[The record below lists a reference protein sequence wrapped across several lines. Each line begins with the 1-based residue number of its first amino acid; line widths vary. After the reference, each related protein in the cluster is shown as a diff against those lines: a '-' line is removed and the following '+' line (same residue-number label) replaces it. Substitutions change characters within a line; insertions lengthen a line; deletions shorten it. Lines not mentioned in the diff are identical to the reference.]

1 MNLDFLIADQMI
13 ILLLLLIMIFASMT
27 LRYMK
32 MPYTI
37 GLVIIGYVF
46 SAYIFPNFSIFSPLE
61 GIVPGPEILL
71 YIFLPPLIFESA
83 IQVNTRLL
91 GRYLIPVLTLA
102 TVGVLISTFIIG
114 YLLYWILAIPLF
126 YMLLFGALIS
136 ATDPAAVISI
146 FKEIG
151 VPRRLHILVEGES
164 LLNDAAAIVSFQMFL
179 TFISTSVIARGFTLA
194 QSSRMF
200 TSELVSAFFGGIAVG
215 AIVGIMLYQII
226 KKTPL
231 HPHIHQT
238 ATLVAAYL
246 TYIVTDHI
254 LGYSG
259 VLAVVVCGCVAAQAS
274 INWIGPA
281 RREELSHF
289 WEYIGFLANSLIFL
303 LVGISVA
310 TLQDFT
316 QVIRGGVIGIFVVI
330 GVVTLARFVSVFGI
344 LTLLNPLT
352 DRKVPLRY
360 QAVASWGGLR
370 GGVAIALA
378 LSLPYSL
385 PYREAILG
393 FTTIIVLFTILVQGL
408 SIGPL
413 IRILGLGKTPQEE
426 QLYDLQASLVSC
438 QAAKASLVGS
448 DFISVIEKEKTDQCA
463 SYYDQHVEEKIS
475 QIKDLWKE
483 SCKNPGSC
491 DGVQMFWR
499 EAIRYEQ
506 HQYQKCFDDGLVLPS
521 VFFHLSYLTTLK
533 EDRIQSGEYDVK
545 ERKWAISSRIR
556 WNVVRILKRIAPD
569 RFITRHMITRDLITS
584 LLTAY
589 GVAYAA
595 NATIRHMHQYIDE
608 IGLGLNEIK
617 DIIESYEQKKERS
630 IRYLRSELEKNPEI
644 FHTIGY
650 YLIDRTAKAGI
661 LKSLHVRMAEEE
673 GDRKILEK
681 HIRDLMDEKNQ
692 ATKNLIRS
700 CSRLRSETEI

>member
-46 SAYIFPNFSIFSPLE
+46 SAYIFPNFSIFRPLE

-83 IQVNTRLL
+83 IHVNTRLL

-114 YLLYWILAIPLF
+114 YLLYWSLAIPLF

-136 ATDPAAVISI
+136 ATDPAAEISI

-151 VPRRLHILVEGES
+151 VPKRLHILVEGES

-179 TFISTSVIARGFTLA
+179 TFISTSIVARGVTLA
-194 QSSRMF
+194 QTSRMF
-200 TSELVSAFFGGIAVG
+200 TNEFVSAFFGGIAVG
-215 AIVGIMLYQII
+215 AIVGIVLYQII

-246 TYIVTDHI
+246 SYIVTDHI

-316 QVIRGGVIGIFVVI
+316 QVIRGGIIGILVVI

-360 QAVASWGGLR
+360 QAIASWGGLR

-385 PYREAILG
+385 PYREAIIG
-393 FTTIIVLFTILVQGL
+393 FTTIIVIFTILVQGI

-426 QLYDLQASLVSC
+426 KLYDLQATLVSC
-438 QAAKASLVGS
+438 RAAQISLAGS

-463 SYYDQHVEEKIS
+463 SYYDQKAGEHIS
-475 QIKDLWKE
+475 HITDLWE
-483 SCKNPGSC
+483 DSCKKTGSC
-491 DGVQMFWR
+491 DGVQMFWQ

-506 HQYQKCFDDGLVLPS
+506 NQYQKCFDDGLVLPS

-533 EDRIQSGEYDVK
+533 EDRIQSGEYDIK

-569 RFITRHMITRDLITS
+569 SIITRHMITRDRITS
-584 LLTAY
+584 ILTAY

-595 NATIRHMHQYIDE
+595 TATIRHMEQYVDDLD
-608 IGLGLNEIK
+608 LGRNEVTNIT
-617 DIIESYEQKKERS
+617 ESYELKKERS
-630 IRYLRSELEKNPEI
+630 IRYLRSELEKNPQI
-644 FHTIGY
+644 FHIIGS

-661 LKSLHVRMAEEE
+661 LNSLQTRLTEEE
-673 GDRKILEK
+673 GDRKTLEK
-681 HIRDLMDEKNQ
+681 HVRDLMDEKHR
-692 ATKNLIRS
+692 AVKDLIRS
-700 CSRLRSETEI
+700 CDASIYEI